1 MVQIE
6 GKYQHERSENLDGF
20 FKAVGVPYV
29 ARVMMR
35 MTSPLLEVLRDAGKW
50 VVRSTTMV
58 RTQEMSFVPGV
69 EYDEVMPSG
78 DVLKNTAQVEDDC
91 ISIVSLLPNGK
102 KTTREYKF
110 SDESVEVTLTDEE
123 SGQVAKRY
131 FRRV

>member
-50 VVRSTTMV
+50 VVRSTTM
-58 RTQEMSFVPGV
+58 
-69 EYDEVMPSG
+69 
-78 DVLKNTAQVEDDC
+78 NTAQVEDDC